1 VSNLSDL
8 LPAGASAK
16 QITATDSGSG
26 IASKAPVVMSAS
38 GTVSAISE
46 TASGNSAATASQYD
60 AAVLFY
66 YGSMVYDPD
75 TQRVVLAYIDT
86 NNSYYASIVV
96 GEASASGVTWGTPV
110 TVYSGQTVNFIAAC
124 YDTTNDRVGVAYN
137 RYGGGAWY
145 AGYSIDGGTNTPS
158 SIATHVQ
165 FSTGNEYYID
175 LAYHPGENVIVSVST
190 TMAYSPNRGKVSVA
204 RLGASSITLGN
215 EEFFDPYGATVYPQ
229 AQSAFNLVY
238 ESNLAEL
245 IVNFADASN
254 SGYMTTCVISP
265 AGTGSATF
273 GAYNVYVSEQSY
285 NNTLTFDENSGKLL
299 YTYRRASTS
308 PTFRGA
314 AKVGLASGTS
324 VTVDATEN
332 YFTSTG
338 QAREQDAAYDAT
350 AKKIGLVYYVY
361 SSGSETRFVDATTSA
376 SDYSVTFGTDVAAYT
391 AVTSGAG
398 AASLM
403 AYDSALGKLVWAFN
417 NSATSISQ
425 TNILTVAN
433 TTTNLTAQAFVGVAD
448 SAISASA
455 AGSIIVQGGTVSEI
469 TDPFGTVSPTYGTP
483 VSGGTSTGAEQY
495 RMAYDSA
502 NNRVVAVYK
511 DGSNSDYGTAVVG
524 ELSGTSIT
532 WGNTPV
538 VFNNAA
544 TGSNGLDVAFDS
556 NLNRIVIAY
565 QNQGTTQG
573 CAKVGTVSGSGTGST
588 ITFGAEATF
597 LAADTRYLRMAFDS
611 NDNRMVIVF
620 ADITGSTGAY
630 TYRTDY
636 VIGTVSTGPDAIS
649 FNTPAAVNGSSGMY
663 EPPGVC
669 FDASENKI
677 LIAYA
682 NESYDLIV
690 VNLAVSSGAGT
701 PGTASTYGSGT
712 PHQRYPFAVY
722 DSGSSKCG
730 VGFGEDTAFNGK
742 FSVIDMSG
750 ANVTINTPVSL
761 GVTFDGNAYSTDA
774 AYDPDKSQI
783 GVAFRQDTADGNK
796 GGVVYGT
803 ISGTTST
810 WGSESLWESSV
821 LAARGVAVVYDTTAD
836 KFVFIGSINSTGAA
850 STVVGTLAADA
861 FTAGTKYYVTTT
873 GGFSSS
879 AGDPSVNAGLAIST
893 TSLLLNGDS

>member
-8 LPAGASAK
+8 LPAGAAAK
-16 QITATDSGSG
+16 QLTFTDSGSG
-26 IASKAPVVMSAS
+26 ISSKAPVILNSD
-38 GTVSAISE
+38 GTVSGISE
-46 TASGNSAATASQYD
+46 TASGNSAATASQFD
-60 AAVLFY
+60 AGVEFY
-66 YGSMVYDPD
+66 ISSMVYDPD
-75 TQRVVLAYIDT
+75 TQRVVLVYSNTDG
-86 NNSYYASIVV
+86 SYYAYIVV
-96 GEASASGVTWGTPV
+96 GQASASGVTWGTPV
-110 TVYSGQTVNFIAAC
+110 TVYSGATVGDIACC
-124 YDTTNDRVGVAYN
+124 YDTTNDRVGVAYE
-137 RYGGGAWY
+137 RSGGGAWY
-145 AGYSIDGGTNTPS
+145 AAYSINGGTNTPT
-158 SIATHVQ
+158 SIASHVQ
-165 FSTGNEYYID
+165 FSTGGESFISV
-175 LAYHPGENVIVSVST
+175 AYHPGEDVMVSAST
-190 TMAYSPNRGKVSVA
+190 SAAYTPNRGKISVA

-215 EEFFDPYGATVYPQ
+215 EVAFPTYGGGTYSYSNGTINLIYEKNLGELVLNYP
-229 AQSAFNLVY
+229 
-238 ESNLAEL
+238 
-245 IVNFADASN
+245 DGSN
-254 SGYMTTCVISP
+254 SSYMTTCVVSP
-265 AGTGSATF
+265 SGTGSPTF
-273 GAYNVYVSEQSY
+273 GALNVWLSQAGAG
-285 NNTLTFDENSGKLL
+285 NTLTLDETSGKLL
-299 YTYRRASTS
+299 YTYYSAANS
-308 PTFRGA
+308 PANSGA
-314 AKVGLASGTS
+314 ANVGLASGTS
-324 VTVDATEN
+324 VTVDSTKH
-332 YFTSTG
+332 YFTST
-338 QAREQDAAYDAT
+338 AITREQDAAYDAT
-350 AKKIGLVYYVY
+350 AKKIGLLYYIY
-361 SSGSETRFVDATTSA
+361 SSGSETRFVDVTTSA
-376 SDYSVTFGTDVAAYT
+376 SDYSVTFGTDVAAY
-391 AVTSGAG
+391 SGATEG
-398 AASLM
+398 AWGDPSVV
-403 AYDSALGKLVWAFN
+403 YDTALQKLVWAFN
-417 NSATSISQ
+417 NASTGISQ
-425 TNILTVAN
+425 STILTVAN

-850 STVVGTLAADA
+850 STVVGTLAADT
-861 FTAGTKYYVTTT
+861 FTVGTKYYVTTT

>member
-1 VSNLSDL
+1 
-8 LPAGASAK
+8 
-16 QITATDSGSG
+16 
-26 IASKAPVVMSAS
+26 M
-38 GTVSAISE
+38 
-46 TASGNSAATASQYD
+46 
-60 AAVLFY
+60 
-66 YGSMVYDPD
+66 
-75 TQRVVLAYIDT
+75 
-86 NNSYYASIVV
+86 
-96 GEASASGVTWGTPV
+96 
-110 TVYSGQTVNFIAAC
+110 
-124 YDTTNDRVGVAYN
+124 
-137 RYGGGAWY
+137 
-145 AGYSIDGGTNTPS
+145 
-158 SIATHVQ
+158 
-165 FSTGNEYYID
+165 
-175 LAYHPGENVIVSVST
+175 
-190 TMAYSPNRGKVSVA
+190 
-204 RLGASSITLGN
+204 
-215 EEFFDPYGATVYPQ
+215 
-229 AQSAFNLVY
+229 
-238 ESNLAEL
+238 
-245 IVNFADASN
+245 
-254 SGYMTTCVISP
+254 
-265 AGTGSATF
+265 
-273 GAYNVYVSEQSY
+273 
-285 NNTLTFDENSGKLL
+285 
-299 YTYRRASTS
+299 
-308 PTFRGA
+308 
-314 AKVGLASGTS
+314 
-324 VTVDATEN
+324 
-332 YFTSTG
+332 
-338 QAREQDAAYDAT
+338 
-350 AKKIGLVYYVY
+350 
-361 SSGSETRFVDATTSA
+361 
-376 SDYSVTFGTDVAAYT
+376 
-391 AVTSGAG
+391 
-398 AASLM
+398 
-403 AYDSALGKLVWAFN
+403 
-417 NSATSISQ
+417 
-425 TNILTVAN
+425 
-433 TTTNLTAQAFVGVAD
+433 
-448 SAISASA
+448 
-455 AGSIIVQGGTVSEI
+455 
-469 TDPFGTVSPTYGTP
+469 
-483 VSGGTSTGAEQY
+483 
-495 RMAYDSA
+495 
-502 NNRVVAVYK
+502 
-511 DGSNSDYGTAVVG
+511 VG

-538 VFNNAA
+538 VFNTAS

-565 QNQGTTQG
+565 QNSGTTQG

-620 ADITGSTGAY
+620 ADVTGSTGAY

-690 VNLAVSSGAGT
+690 VNLAVSSGSGT

-712 PHQRYPFAVY
+712 PLQRYPFAVY

-783 GVAFRQDTADGNK
+783 GVAFRQDNTDGNK
-796 GGVVYGT
+796 GGVGYGT

-850 STVVGTLAADA
+850 STVVGTLAADT
-861 FTAGTKYYVTTT
+861 FTAGTKYYVTTS